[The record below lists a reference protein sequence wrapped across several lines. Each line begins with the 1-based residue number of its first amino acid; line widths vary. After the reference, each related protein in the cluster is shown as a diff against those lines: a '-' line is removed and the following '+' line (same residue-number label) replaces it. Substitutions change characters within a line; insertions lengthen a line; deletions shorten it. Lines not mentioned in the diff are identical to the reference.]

1 MAHQTHTSKQPFDVL
16 RDGSLK
22 ATLWENEG
30 QNGPFLSVTL
40 SKTYEDRNG
49 DLQDGNSFAG
59 GELLRIAELARIAHM
74 ENLEY
79 RNDLKAEPSEPDY
92 DEGKSLK
99 SHYGDHAL

>member
-1 MAHQTHTSKQPFDVL
+1 MENKTHTPNQPFDVL
-16 RDGSLK
+16 RDGALK

-30 QNGPFLSVTL
+30 QSGPFLSITL

-79 RNDLKAEPSEPDY
+79 RKTLRAEPEPDF
-92 DEGKSLK
+92 DEDESLT
-99 SHYGDHAL
+99 SQYTHHTL